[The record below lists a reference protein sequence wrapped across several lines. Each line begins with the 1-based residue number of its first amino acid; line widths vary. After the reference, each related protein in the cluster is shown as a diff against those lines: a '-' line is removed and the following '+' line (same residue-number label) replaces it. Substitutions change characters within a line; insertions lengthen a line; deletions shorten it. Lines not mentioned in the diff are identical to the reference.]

1 MEPEMTDLAQTP
13 IRTSQAF
20 NAFSYVN
27 FAVAAVMMAGG
38 VYFLEASFAAK
49 GFYAMAALMLVSSTV
64 GITKALRDKEESDR
78 LVNRL
83 EEARTERLLAEVSQT
98 RA

>member
-1 MEPEMTDLAQTP
+1 MADQNNLPLRP
-13 IRTSQAF
+13 SQAF
-20 NAFSYVN
+20 TMFSYLN

-78 LVNRL
+78 LHNKL
-83 EEARTERLLAEVSQT
+83 EEARTERLLAEVAQN
-98 RA
+98 R

>member
-1 MEPEMTDLAQTP
+1 MTELTHTP
-13 IRTSQAF
+13 IRTSQAYTM
-20 NAFSYVN
+20 FSYVN

-64 GITKALRDKEESDR
+64 GITKAVRDREESDR
-78 LVNRL
+78 LHNRL
-83 EEARTERLLAEVSQT
+83 EEARTERLLAEVS
-98 RA
+98 RDR

>member
-1 MEPEMTDLAQTP
+1 MNDLAQAP

-20 NAFSYVN
+20 NMFSYVN
-27 FAVAAVMMAGG
+27 FGVAAVMMAGG

-64 GITKALRDKEESDR
+64 GITKALRDKEEADR

-83 EEARTERLLAEVSQT
+83 EEARTERLLAEVAQT